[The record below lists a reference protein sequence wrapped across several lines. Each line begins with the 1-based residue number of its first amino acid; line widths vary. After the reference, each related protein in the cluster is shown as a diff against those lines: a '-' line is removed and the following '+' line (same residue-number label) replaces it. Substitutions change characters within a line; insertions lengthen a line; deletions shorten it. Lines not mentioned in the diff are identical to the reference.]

1 MRLLRQTSKEI
12 LRRAVTSSAA
22 LAMTVFAAG
31 CSAASGEEN
40 GTGANPAAADA
51 AACES
56 TSLDDPCTPAADN
69 ETADDEELNRD
80 ELERELDRIE
90 QEIGAPEP

>member
-1 MRLLRQTSKEI
+1 V
-12 LRRAVTSSAA
+12 A
-22 LAMTVFAAG
+22 VFAAG
-31 CSAASGEEN
+31 CSAASGDEN
-40 GTGANPAAADA
+40 GTGANPGAPDA

-56 TSLDDPCTPAADN
+56 TLLDDPCTPAADD

-90 QEIGAPEP
+90 QEIGAPEPERP